1 MDRIIL
7 SHNSALAALRAL
19 PPQTGRLTRVE
30 EPLRLA
36 EVRTSAKTLAAFHS
50 EALGIG
56 SPLHILSA
64 TSAARPRG
72 AGVTS
77 HRLGL
82 YEIPAGLLWR
92 LEPNVYVCGP
102 ELTFIQM
109 AMQLGPVGRSVLG
122 HELCGAY
129 SQFARMISGFY
140 DRPPLTTLADIRRVA
155 DLMGGVRG
163 VGIARKAL
171 RWVREGSRSPM
182 ETVVSNMLFLPS
194 SEGGYGF
201 AAPTLNHRVTL
212 DDAAS
217 AITGTSCCYV
227 DMSWP
232 ELRLGIEYDS
242 SAWHADAEKDRRRR
256 EALAHMDWSIYS
268 IQLDDVRGF
277 VSLDRM
283 VRLFAER
290 VPRARGWQP
299 ASTAEQDQLLRRLF
313 TSTRCGLG
321 LERML
326 FGAPVK
332 HGSIGIHL

>member
-1 MDRIIL
+1 MGEVHSNAYIDLQTIARKTINKIGYTKSEYQFDGNSCGIMTAIHEQSGDINRGVDR
-7 SHNSALAALRAL
+7 
-19 PPQTGRLTRVE
+19 E
-30 EPLRLA
+30 EA
-36 EVRTSAKTLAAFHS
+36 DKQ
-50 EALGIG
+50 
-56 SPLHILSA
+56 
-64 TSAARPRG
+64 G
-72 AGVTS
+72 AGDQGMMFGYAVNETES
-77 HRLGL
+77 YMPVSL
-82 YEIPAGLLWR
+82 YLAHLL
-92 LEPNVYVCGP
+92 
-102 ELTFIQM
+102 
-109 AMQLGPVGRSVLG
+109 MQ
-122 HELCGAY
+122 
-129 SQFARMISGFY
+129 
-140 DRPPLTTLADIRRVA
+140 TLADIRRVA

-283 VRLFAER
+283 VGLFAER

>member
-36 EVRTSAKTLAAFHS
+36 EIRTSAKTLAAFHS

-122 HELCGAY
+122 HELCGAWE
-129 SQFARMISGFY
+129 SLAKRCVGF
-140 DRPPLTTLADIRRVA
+140 
-155 DLMGGVRG
+155 
-163 VGIARKAL
+163 
-171 RWVREGSRSPM
+171 
-182 ETVVSNMLFLPS
+182 
-194 SEGGYGF
+194 
-201 AAPTLNHRVTL
+201 
-212 DDAAS
+212 
-217 AITGTSCCYV
+217 
-227 DMSWP
+227 
-232 ELRLGIEYDS
+232 
-242 SAWHADAEKDRRRR
+242 EKDRALPWRRWFPTCSSSR
-256 EALAHMDWSIYS
+256 
-268 IQLDDVRGF
+268 
-277 VSLDRM
+277 
-283 VRLFAER
+283 
-290 VPRARGWQP
+290 RAREG
-299 ASTAEQDQLLRRLF
+299 TALRRPR
-313 TSTRCGLG
+313 ST
-321 LERML
+321 
-326 FGAPVK
+326 
-332 HGSIGIHL
+332 IG